1 MFLRGINFHTVED
14 NCLEFVFLE
23 AIFLNQDKRS
33 AGSLFLLQILVRTK
47 LQDTTRKEKDV

>member
-1 MFLRGINFHTVED
+1 MFLRGINFHSVED

-33 AGSLFLLQILVRTK
+33 AGSLFLLQIRARTK
-47 LQDTTRKEKDV
+47 LQDTRKEKDV